1 MKYLQ
6 LNYNDNST
14 TNLITL
20 SDYTVEQLEEM
31 EQKGKF
37 TCSGKECTAAMCL
50 VHNTKN
56 GGRTCYFKATDDN
69 AHADQCQF
77 KIKNYKPHLSM
88 KKTGGIFTQE
98 QINDAVRRIFK
109 DYTDPLG
116 KKDTKSKKKT
126 GSNSGSKK
134 SNNNDNENKTSY
146 ANGGSVIFGED
157 DGIGTKGRMSRRYQV
172 DLDDVGIMATICGEV
187 ESMYFDNGGDFIITF
202 KEERLSNIHAK
213 VGSIY
218 QLHNKTEFDNLN
230 LFLDY
235 FNNNCKTKTIIAA
248 AGGLVEAP
256 NGELAL
262 DIQSNGG
269 LRVDGMTIM
278 SLMVDKAKGK
288 G

>member
-1 MKYLQ
+1 MLFR
-6 LNYNDNST
+6 S
-14 TNLITL
+14 
-20 SDYTVEQLEEM
+20 
-31 EQKGKF
+31 
-37 TCSGKECTAAMCL
+37 
-50 VHNTKN
+50 
-56 GGRTCYFKATDDN
+56 
-69 AHADQCQF
+69 
-77 KIKNYKPHLSM
+77 
-88 KKTGGIFTQE
+88 
-98 QINDAVRRIFK
+98 
-109 DYTDPLG
+109 
-116 KKDTKSKKKT
+116 
-126 GSNSGSKK
+126 
-134 SNNNDNENKTSY
+134 
-146 ANGGSVIFGED
+146 
-157 DGIGTKGRMSRRYQV
+157 
-172 DLDDVGIMATICGEV
+172 ICGEV

-218 QLHNKTEFDNLN
+218 QLHNKTEFDNFN